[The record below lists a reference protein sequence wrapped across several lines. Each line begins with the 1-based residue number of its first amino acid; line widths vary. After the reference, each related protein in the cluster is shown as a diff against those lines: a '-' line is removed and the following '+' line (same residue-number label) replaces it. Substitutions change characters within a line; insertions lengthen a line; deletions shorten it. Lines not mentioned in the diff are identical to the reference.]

1 MFEMLIRFLDERSL
15 VVAKKKD
22 LRFAVTLNDGETW
35 ASIAEGCDLVL
46 VDMNVVSPPGKG
58 CMYEADDE
66 EFRNAAVASW
76 NLNWIVRR
84 VLDVLIGVHSLENV
98 EEIKGW
104 SDGESK

>member
-1 MFEMLIRFLDERSL
+1 MS
-15 VVAKKKD
+15 KKKD
-22 LRFAVTLNDGETW
+22 LRFVVVLHDEETW
-35 ASIAEGCDLVL
+35 ASIEEGCTLAL

-58 CMYEADDE
+58 CMCEADDE
-66 EFRNAAVASW
+66 EFRNATVASW

-104 SDGESK
+104 FGGKAE

>member
-1 MFEMLIRFLDERSL
+1 VKGTLT
-15 VVAKKKD
+15 VAKKKD

-35 ASIAEGCDLVL
+35 ATIKEGCGLVL

-58 CMYEADDE
+58 CMYEANDE
-66 EFRNAAVASW
+66 AFRNATVASW

-84 VLDVLIGVHSLENV
+84 MLDVLIGVHSLENV

-104 SDGESK
+104 FDGDSKE